1 MRNANEVAEL
11 EWQAG
16 AELPART
23 LPPITRTALALYAG
37 GSGDHN
43 PLHIDLDFARDVAKM
58 DDVIGHGM
66 LTMALVSRYLT
77 ELVPQHALR
86 AYAVRFTGM
95 SKVGDR
101 LECSGR
107 VTRLLDK
114 DGESCAEV
122 ELTAKR
128 AGGEI
133 LAGGTAVVAIGS
145 V

>member
-1 MRNANEVAEL
+1 M
-11 EWQAG
+11 
-16 AELPART
+16 

-66 LTMALVSRYLT
+66 LTMALIGRYLT
-77 ELVPQHALR
+77 ELVPQKAVR

-101 LECSGR
+101 LECGGR
-107 VTRLLDK
+107 IVKLLDK
-114 DGESCAEV
+114 GGQFCAEI

-128 AGGEI
+128 QGGEV
-133 LAGGTAVVAIGS
+133 LASGTAIVAIGAA
-145 V
+145 